1 MEKRYSGWRK
11 LDNAAL
17 AFPLVTGK
25 NDTRV
30 FRFYCELKEAVR
42 PEILQDALDQTMEKY
57 PLFQAVLRKG
67 LFWFYLERRD
77 IRPVAREETKPPC
90 SRLYIPDKKS
100 LLFEVTYYQNRI
112 NFEVYHA
119 LTDGT
124 GAMNFLLELVQNYLI
139 LAVPEAGLPRIST
152 EEKITAGDQE
162 EDSFSQYYTSDSPK
176 TKKKKPSAV
185 RLKGEKLAHNEMQIL
200 EVAVPVK
207 EILERARFYGASVTA
222 FLSAVFICAIH
233 EEIPRSR
240 QKKPVALMV
249 PVNLRNYFPSQSMG
263 NFFGW
268 IEVGCTFSENT
279 TFQEVLDHVKKQFET
294 ELVKEKIAEHM
305 NGYVKLEKN
314 PVIRAVPLEVKRY
327 FLMAGAELGSR
338 SITSVY
344 SNIGVI
350 RLPEKYQDYIERFGF
365 FASTDSMQLCSCSYG
380 DELLLGFTS
389 KIPDD
394 SIQRNFLKI
403 LKREGISFQEE
414 QNDFPGCREEQKQ
427 ESRKL
432 VQIFTFLCIAAAVVC
447 GMINYMTL
455 KTLNWF
461 WFAAAG
467 SFCAWLVVMVAYTK
481 RRNILKNEMW
491 QLLLI
496 TVIAVLWDI
505 FTGWRG
511 WSLDFVLP
519 FGAMAVLGSVPVI
532 AKVSRLE
539 PEEYLFYLV
548 QAAIAGCVPIILVW
562 TGTVRF
568 PYPSVV
574 CSGISFL
581 VLAGLFIFQ
590 KKNTLKEFRK
600 KFRM

>member
-1 MEKRYSGWRK
+1 M
-11 LDNAAL
+11 
-17 AFPLVTGK
+17 
-25 NDTRV
+25 
-30 FRFYCELKEAVR
+30 
-42 PEILQDALDQTMEKY
+42 
-57 PLFQAVLRKG
+57 
-67 LFWFYLERRD
+67 
-77 IRPVAREETKPPC
+77 
-90 SRLYIPDKKS
+90 
-100 LLFEVTYYQNRI
+100 
-112 NFEVYHA
+112 
-119 LTDGT
+119 
-124 GAMNFLLELVQNYLI
+124 
-139 LAVPEAGLPRIST
+139 
-152 EEKITAGDQE
+152 
-162 EDSFSQYYTSDSPK
+162 
-176 TKKKKPSAV
+176 
-185 RLKGEKLAHNEMQIL
+185 
-200 EVAVPVK
+200 
-207 EILERARFYGASVTA
+207 
-222 FLSAVFICAIH
+222 
-233 EEIPRSR
+233 
-240 QKKPVALMV
+240 
-249 PVNLRNYFPSQSMG
+249 
-263 NFFGW
+263 
-268 IEVGCTFSENT
+268 
-279 TFQEVLDHVKKQFET
+279 
-294 ELVKEKIAEHM
+294 
-305 NGYVKLEKN
+305 
-314 PVIRAVPLEVKRY
+314 
-327 FLMAGAELGSR
+327 
-338 SITSVY
+338 
-344 SNIGVI
+344 
-350 RLPEKYQDYIERFGF
+350 
-365 FASTDSMQLCSCSYG
+365 
-380 DELLLGFTS
+380 
-389 KIPDD
+389 
-394 SIQRNFLKI
+394 KI